1 MWGRW
6 PFRRASVPVAY
17 DPAYRWPVPELDA
30 RVGFEARRADLVAWY
45 LVERRWI
52 DPAQLQAPDV
62 LPWADAARVHTDDA
76 LERLHDPEVLARIFG
91 VSEGGLPVDEI
102 LRTVRLVCGGTVAA
116 ARAAYAQAGP
126 AINLA
131 GGFHHAHPD
140 RGGGL
145 CALNDVAIAV
155 ALLRADGVRGR
166 IAVLDLDAHPPD
178 GTAAALADDPEAW
191 IGSISGCD
199 WGALPGVDETVIPG
213 ADGPT
218 YLRALDGLLARAP
231 VAALTFVLAG
241 GDVLAGDRLGAL
253 ALDAAAV
260 AERDRR
266 VWRHLRGTASVWLP
280 AGGYHPSAW
289 RLFAQTATQVAA
301 GRAAPVPVGFDPM
314 RARFGAVARQLPP
327 HLLAPDDDDD
337 DLLPFAPRR
346 SPARLLGFYSASGVE
361 LALTRL
367 GLMQVVTRL
376 GYAAPRVLVDTTDVG
391 DRLRVVA
398 RSDGAEVTL
407 VEAVLATE
415 AIAGARYLY
424 VHWLSLRH
432 PRAAFTGDKA
442 QLPGQDVPGLG
453 LAPEATEL
461 LRRMAT
467 RLNLAGVA
475 LRPAFFHVAWAV
487 RRDYRFLDP
496 DRQAQFLALGEA
508 LAGWPLA
515 VATRLVADGRVRLD
529 GAAYAWSADPMVS
542 DPVRGAGPWGDPG
555 PWRGRFTVD
564 DAARPVAD
572 PLGHTTRLTSLP
584 AT

>member
-6 PFRRASVPVAY
+6 PFRRASVPVSY
-17 DPAYRWPVPELDA
+17 DPAYRWPVPDLDA
-30 RVGFEARRADLVAWY
+30 RVGFEARRADFVAWY
-45 LVERRWI
+45 LLERRWI
-52 DPAQLQAPDV
+52 DPAQLHAPAL
-62 LPWADAARVHTDDA
+62 LPWADAARVHTDGW
-76 LERLHDPEVLARIFG
+76 LERLHDPEVLSRVFG
-91 VSEGGLPVDEI
+91 IPDIRLPVDEI
-102 LRTVRLVCGGTVAA
+102 LRTVRLVCGGTLAA
-116 ARAAYAQAGP
+116 ARAAHAHAGP

-155 ALLRADGVRGR
+155 SVLRADGVRGR

-178 GTAAALADDPEAW
+178 GTAAALAGDSDHW

-199 WGALPGVDETVIPG
+199 WGAMPGVDETVIPG

-218 YLRALDGLLARAP
+218 YLRALDALLARAP
-231 VAALTFVLAG
+231 SAVLTFVLAG

-253 ALDAAAV
+253 ALDADAV

-266 VWRHLRGTASVWLP
+266 VWRHLRGAASVWLP

-289 RLFAQTATQVAA
+289 RLFARTAIQVAA
-301 GRAAPVPVGFDPM
+301 GRSAPVPAGFDPL
-314 RARFGAVARQLPP
+314 RARFGAIARQLPP

-337 DLLPFAPRR
+337 DLFPFV
-346 SPARLLGFYSASGVE
+346 PARHPPRLLGFYSASGLE

-376 GYAAPRVLVDTTDVG
+376 GYADPQVVVDVTGVG

-432 PRAAFTGDKA
+432 PRAAFTADKA
-442 QLPGQDVPGLG
+442 QLPGQEVPGLG

-461 LRRMAT
+461 LRRMAA
-467 RLNLAGVA
+467 RLDLAGVA
-475 LRPAFFHVAWAV
+475 LRPAFFHVAWSV
-487 RRDYRFLDP
+487 RRDYHFLDP

-508 LAGWPLA
+508 LAAWPLA

-529 GAAYAWSADPMVS
+529 GAVYAWSPDPMVS
-542 DPVRGAGPWGDPG
+542 DPVRDAGPVGDAG
-555 PWRGRFTVD
+555 HWRGRFSVAAD
-564 DAARPVAD
+564 APDAAGAAPRP
-572 PLGHTTRLTSLP
+572 PGLTP
-584 AT
+584 RG